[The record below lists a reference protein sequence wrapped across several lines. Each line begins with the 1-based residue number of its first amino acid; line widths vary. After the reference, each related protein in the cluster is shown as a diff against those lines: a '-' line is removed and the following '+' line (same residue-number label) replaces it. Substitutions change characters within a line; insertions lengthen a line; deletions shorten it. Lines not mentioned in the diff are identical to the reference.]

1 MDVSIADLDQFKVKQ
16 LKDFLRSRGELV
28 AGSKSELLQ
37 RAKGVLLL
45 MKQPLS
51 DIKHRDENLDNQSQ

>member
-1 MDVSIADLDQFKVKQ
+1 MSIADLDQFKVKQ

>member
-1 MDVSIADLDQFKVKQ
+1 MDMSIADLDQFKVKQ

-51 DIKHRDENLDNQSQ
+51 DIKHRDKNLDNQSQ